1 MNFLL
6 DSQLSEQTVNVLTE
20 ATTTGEKKYF
30 IEGIFAQAELKNR
43 NGRIYPKTVME
54 KALEAYQPMISAR
67 RALGELNHP
76 AHPNVNPERASH
88 LIEKLEWKDN
98 NVMGRAK
105 ILTTLPMGK
114 IAKGLID
121 EGVSFGVS
129 TRGMGSI
136 TEKSGVKVVQ
146 DDFVLNTIDLVS
158 DPSGIDCWVEG
169 IMEGKEW
176 VLDAATGNWVI
187 AEHMQKQV
195 KAMSA
200 KQLREQKLMLFKKF
214 LTQIKQNKNK
224 KHK

>member
-6 DSQLSEQTVNVLTE
+6 DAQLSESSVRVLTE
-20 ATTTGEKKYF
+20 AAQNGEKKYF
-30 IEGIFAQAELKNR
+30 IEGVFAQAELKNR
-43 NGRIYPKTVME
+43 NNRIYPKKVME
-54 KALEAYQPMISAR
+54 KALESYQPMIAAR

-76 AHPNVNPERASH
+76 THPNVNPERASH
-88 LIEKLEWKDN
+88 LIEKLVWEGN

-105 ILTTLPMGK
+105 VLTSLPMGK

-136 TEKSGVKVVQ
+136 SEREGTKIVQ

-176 VLDAATGNWVI
+176 VFDAASGNWIV
-187 AEHMQKQV
+187 AENAQKVMKSMTHKNLQ
-195 KAMSA
+195 
-200 KQLREQKLMLFKKF
+200 EQKLRLFEKF
-214 LTQIKQNKNK
+214 LQQIK
-224 KHK
+224 

>member
-6 DSQLSEQTVNVLTE
+6 DSQLTESTVSVVTE
-20 ATTTGEKKYF
+20 AKESGEKKYF

-43 NGRIYPKTVME
+43 NGRIYPKSVME
-54 KALEAYQPMISAR
+54 KAVESYLPMIEAR

-76 AHPNVNPERASH
+76 PHPNVNPERASH
-88 LIEKLEWKDN
+88 LIEKLVWEGN
-98 NVMGRAK
+98 NVIGRAK
-105 ILTTLPMGK
+105 ILTSLPMGK

-136 TEKSGVKVVQ
+136 SEKAGVKMVQ

-158 DPSGIDCWVEG
+158 DPSGIDCWVDG

-176 VLDAATGNWVI
+176 VLDAATGNWIV
-187 AEHMQKQV
+187 AEQIKQTIKKV
-195 KAMSA
+195 SA
-200 KQLREQKLMLFKKF
+200 KQLQEQKLVLFKKF
-214 LTQIKQNKNK
+214 LSSIK
-224 KHK
+224 

>member
-6 DSQLSEQTVNVLTE
+6 DSQLTESTVQVLTE
-20 ATTTGEKKYF
+20 ATATGEKKYF
-30 IEGIFAQAELKNR
+30 IEGIFAQSELQNR
-43 NGRIYPKTVME
+43 NGRIYPKSVLE
-54 KALEAYQPMISAR
+54 KAVGAFQPMIEAR

-88 LIEKLEWKDN
+88 LIEKLVWEGN

-105 ILTTLPMGK
+105 ILTSLPMGK

-136 TEKSGVKVVQ
+136 AEKSGAKLVQ

-169 IMEGKEW
+169 VMEGKEW
-176 VLDAATGNWVI
+176 VFDAATGNWAL
-187 AEHMQKQV
+187 AENMQKAV
-195 KAMSA
+195 KAMSS
-200 KQLREQKLMLFKKF
+200 KQLQEQKLALFDKF
-214 LTQIKQNKNK
+214 LKSIK
-224 KHK
+224 

>member
-6 DSQLSEQTVNVLTE
+6 DSQLTESTVKTLTE
-20 ATTTGEKKYF
+20 ATASGEKKYF

-43 NGRIYPKTVME
+43 NGRIYPKGVLE
-54 KALEAYQPMISAR
+54 KAVANYQPMVEAR

-88 LIEKLEWKDN
+88 LIEKLVWEGN

-136 TEKSGVKVVQ
+136 SEKAGAKMVQ
-146 DDFVLNTIDLVS
+146 DDFVLNTVDLVS

-176 VLDAATGNWVI
+176 VFDAATGNWVI
-187 AEHMQKQV
+187 AEQMQKQA
-195 KAMSA
+195 KAMSY
-200 KQLREQKLMLFKKF
+200 KQLQEQKLALFDKF
-214 LTQIKQNKNK
+214 LKSIK
-224 KHK
+224 

>member
-6 DSQLSEQTVNVLTE
+6 DSQLAESTVQVVTE
-20 ATTTGEKKYF
+20 AKENGEKKYF
-30 IEGIFAQAELKNR
+30 IEGIFAQAEKENR
-43 NGRIYPKTVME
+43 NKRIYGKSILE
-54 KALEAYQPMISAR
+54 KAVTGYQPMIQAR

-88 LIEKLEWKDN
+88 LIEKLEWDGN

-105 ILTTLPMGK
+105 ILTTLPMGL

-129 TRGMGSI
+129 TRGMGSL
-136 TEKSGVKVVQ
+136 TEKNGIKIVQ

-169 IMEGKEW
+169 IMEGKQW
-176 VLDAATGNWVI
+176 AFDATSGNWVI
-187 AEHMQKQV
+187 AEKMQKVV
-195 KAMSA
+195 KSMSA
-200 KQLREQKLMLFKKF
+200 KQLQEQKLRLFSTF
-214 LTQIKQNKNK
+214 LHQIK
-224 KHK
+224 

>member
-6 DSQLSEQTVNVLTE
+6 DSQLSEQTVKVLTE

-43 NGRIYPKTVME
+43 NGRIYPKSVME
-54 KALEAYQPMISAR
+54 KAVELYQPMISAR

-76 AHPNVNPERASH
+76 PHPNVNPERASH
-88 LIEKLEWKDN
+88 LIEKLEWEGN
-98 NVMGRAK
+98 NIMGRAK
-105 ILTTLPMGK
+105 ILTSLPMGK

-136 TEKSGVKVVQ
+136 TEKSGAKYVQ

-176 VLDAATGNWVI
+176 VYDAATGNWVV
-187 AEHMQKQV
+187 AEQLQKQV
-195 KAMSA
+195 KTMSN
-200 KQLREQKLMLFKKF
+200 KHLQEQKLVLFQKF
-214 LTQIKQNKNK
+214 LNQIK
-224 KHK
+224 

>member
-6 DSQLSEQTVNVLTE
+6 DSQLNESSVRVLTE
-20 ATTTGEKKYF
+20 AASNGEKKYF

-43 NGRIYPKTVME
+43 NGRIYPRKVME
-54 KALEAYQPMISAR
+54 KALEAYQPMIAAR

-88 LIEKLEWKDN
+88 LIEKLVWEDN

-105 ILTTLPMGK
+105 ILTSLPMGK

-136 TEKSGVKVVQ
+136 SEKEGTKVVQ

-169 IMEGKEW
+169 IMENKQW
-176 VLDAATGNWVI
+176 VFDATTGNWVV
-187 AEHMQKQV
+187 AENMQKQI
-195 KAMSA
+195 KTMSN
-200 KQLREQKLMLFKKF
+200 KQLQEQKLQLFAKF
-214 LTQIKQNKNK
+214 LQQIK
-224 KHK
+224 